1 MQFIHGDGFVQKK
14 LIKRSKKCQ
23 RNSASCTRSGW
34 TRRLLVDYF
43 MLFKQKQLGMKF
55 RAEVKLLTD
64 PIGQMSVPDAL
75 FFNLFITEY
84 ATHKIRAGK
93 NLLYELFN

>member
-1 MQFIHGDGFVQKK
+1 
-14 LIKRSKKCQ
+14 
-23 RNSASCTRSGW
+23 
-34 TRRLLVDYF
+34 

-75 FFNLFITEY
+75 FITEY
-84 ATHKIRAGK
+84 ATHKTRAGK
-93 NLLYELFN
+93 IYSMNCLIKLNINLFNDCHSKRSQIFVSILKVYIVGWHQDVAVAVPRVY